1 MKGLIFAIGRIIGVP
16 VLNSIFTASAKR
28 YKIEEKEATDM
39 TEKELA
45 EKLRKI
51 YSQSAGRY
59 DQ

>member
-1 MKGLIFAIGRIIGVP
+1 